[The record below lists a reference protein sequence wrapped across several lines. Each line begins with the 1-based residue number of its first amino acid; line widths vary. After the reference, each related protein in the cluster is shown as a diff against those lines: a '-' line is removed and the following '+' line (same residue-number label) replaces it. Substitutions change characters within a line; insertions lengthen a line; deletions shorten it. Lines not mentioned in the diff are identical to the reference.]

1 MGLAKCSS
9 TGFLT
14 RAKYGKNWGMKSLA
28 ELKPLYDKILEFLMH
43 TEFGEFLAMKEF
55 FGEDVAIR
63 VALKGE
69 MKVPGFVTRAKRKA
83 VENGEYYK

>member
-14 RAKYGKNWGMKSLA
+14 RARYGKNWQMKSLA
-28 ELKPLYDKILEFLMH
+28 ELKPLYEKILQLLLEK
-43 TEFGEFLAMKEF
+43 EFGEFLAMKEL

-63 VALKGE
+63 VAMKGE
-69 MKVPGFVTRAKRKA
+69 MKVPPFVTRERQRA